1 MLVGIQSAIFLCKA
15 SFTYLKYPGQ
25 LLGINLCLTLGWLCE
40 SVFLLYTA
48 ISNYFQLEYAE
59 LPDLL
64 WHIITAA
71 NSIALTWIL
80 FRLKRMLVYVKR
92 EYDSPKVIK
101 RELKRNS

>member
-1 MLVGIQSAIFLCKA
+1 MLVGIQSAIFLSMA
-15 SFTYLKYPGQ
+15 SYTYFKYPGH

-40 SVFLLYTA
+40 TVFLLYTA
-48 ISNYFQLEYAE
+48 IAKYFHLEYAE

-71 NSIALTWIL
+71 NSIAFNWIL

-92 EYDSPKVIK
+92 EYDSPKKIK
-101 RELKRNS
+101 RELKRNK